1 MALCLSNSGDI
12 AKAVSSYKESLRIL
26 KSDKGSIDNAEI
38 ARVSYDLAE
47 FYARHWA
54 LSDAELYFLD
64 AVKLR
69 TEVFGRQSQQT
80 VQTLHDMA
88 AFYLSCSQYEK
99 AVTVFEDEVSNR
111 RALSGQDDLSVAQC
125 VSALARLYARLGL
138 FSYAHASL
146 AEMKRIRSACAA
158 DCSDKEAC
166 DSHLSTGI
174 VLCAQG
180 NTQDSSLEFGLAVR
194 NTAHNTHIIF
204 SFFYLHVKSCLRVK
218 DLIFILAGVQGCRV
232 RSRPEDGKGR
242 RVDERH
248 DARHVSHHVAL
259 RPVSRAHRQ
268 LRPVRVRL

>member
-1 MALCLSNSGDI
+1 MTYLKAASTLRVRTFAFFLLYFCKILSTFALAADALKLKAQHSSQMALCLSNSGDI

-26 KSDKGSIDNAEI
+26 KSDNGPIDNAEV
-38 ARVSYDLAE
+38 ARVSYDLAV

-80 VQTLHDMA
+80 VQTLHDMG
-88 AFYLSCSQYEK
+88 AFYLNCSQYEK

-111 RALSGQDDLSVAQC
+111 RALSGQDDLSVAEC

-146 AEMKRIRSACAA
+146 TEMKRIRSVCAA
-158 DCSDKEAC
+158 DCTDKEAC

-194 NTAHNTHIIF
+194 NPAQNARCIC
-204 SFFYLHVKSCLRVK
+204 SF
-218 DLIFILAGVQGCRV
+218 
-232 RSRPEDGKGR
+232 
-242 RVDERH
+242 
-248 DARHVSHHVAL
+248 
-259 RPVSRAHRQ
+259 
-268 LRPVRVRL
+268 